1 MREFT
6 FKWLVMGGSGLIVL
20 FLSMAFLWKL
30 TAQPQ
35 KSEKVAVV
43 DIQSLLLKS
52 LKGHSAQSDAE
63 LALRMNK
70 LHTNIHQITRELS
83 QETGTL
89 ILTKESLLSDAQ
101 DWTDLVRE
109 RLEQRS

>member
-1 MREFT
+1 MKDLT
-6 FKWLVMGGSGLIVL
+6 FKWLVAAEVMLITL
-20 FLSMAFLWKL
+20 LLSMACLWKL

-35 KSEKVAVV
+35 KSEKIAVV

-101 DWTDLVRE
+101 DWTEIVKQ
-109 RLEQRS
+109 RLEKAS